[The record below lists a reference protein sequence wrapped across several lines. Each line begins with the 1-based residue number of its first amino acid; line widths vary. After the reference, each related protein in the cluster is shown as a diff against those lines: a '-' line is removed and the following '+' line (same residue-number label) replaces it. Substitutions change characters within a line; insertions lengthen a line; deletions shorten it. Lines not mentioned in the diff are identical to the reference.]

1 MLVLTVTRI
10 LTGPKGTRRR
20 PNARQG
26 TNPLVQEGEV
36 ATAVT
41 RTIDHILVRSTLHG
55 PTLQVTHCQ
64 RVLNRPMNGVW
75 VSDHYGVLA
84 DLVLPTN
91 PPGFRS

>member
-1 MLVLTVTRI
+1 MGNTRSP
-10 LTGPKGTRRR
+10 TNRATPSV
-20 PNARQG
+20 

-36 ATAVT
+36 GTAVT
-41 RTIDHILVRSTLHG
+41 RKIDHILVRSGLHG

-64 RVLNRPMNGVW
+64 RVLDRPMNGVW

-84 DLVLPTN
+84 DLVLPDN